1 MYYSVVVSLKIL
13 NKENIMFNWWQK
25 IVDNLVYTK
34 LGLDSKSALGGALD
48 FFIFDTIKIFI
59 LLAVIIFIVTVIRSY
74 FPTEKVR
81 DYLEGKHPLFG
92 HISAALFGI
101 ITPFCSCSAIPLFL
115 GFIQARIPLGVTFS
129 YLISAPMNNEIAIAM
144 LFALFGWKI
153 TALYIGFG
161 LFVAI
166 VAGIIIG
173 KLNLD
178 DEVLIKPPKV
188 APTKIEE
195 VKIPFKER
203 SIESWVYTK
212 DILKKVWLY
221 ILIGVGI
228 GAFIHGYVPTEV
240 IVKYAGG
247 DAWYAVPIATILG
260 VPMYSNAAGVMPL
273 IEVLT
278 DKGMLLGTA
287 LSFMMAI
294 TALSL
299 PEAMILKK
307 ILSIK
312 LITIF
317 FSTVALG
324 IMAIGFIFNAI
335 LG

>member
-1 MYYSVVVSLKIL
+1 
-13 NKENIMFNWWQK
+13 MFDWWQK
-25 IVDNLVYTK
+25 IVDNLVYNQ

-74 FPTEKVR
+74 FPTEKIR

-92 HISAALFGI
+92 HVFAALFGI

-161 LFVAI
+161 LTVAI

-178 DEVLIKPPKV
+178 EEVLIKPPK
-188 APTKIEE
+188 AKPTKIEE

-203 SIESWVYTK
+203 AKEGLEYTV
-212 DILKKVWLY
+212 DILKKVWIY

-278 DKGMLLGTA
+278 QKGMLLGTA

-312 LITIF
+312 LIAIF

-324 IMAIGFIFNAI
+324 IMTIGFIFNAI